1 MLWGNVNLVLV
12 AMGQEVPLNKVV
24 WFANTQTDSRLQVA
38 TLTASVAAKLPPGSV
53 YAEDK
58 GNGIVWV
65 QGQIGD
71 SKPVCLPLM
80 LHAVLPPGCV
90 CARRTRG
97 PHRSLLCSLVYVARC
112 REGRVVS

>member
-80 LHAVLPPGCV
+80 LHAVLHSRLRV
-90 CARRTRG
+90 CPAHPRTA
-97 PHRSLLCSLVYVARC
+97 PVSALLFGLC
-112 REGRVVS
+112 GQVS